1 MAGIG
6 EVNST
11 NVQPTASSAT
21 QTPDEEFLNSIF
33 EIDKYGNNNGKV
45 EEEDFNLALR
55 TGMLNKDTIGK
66 IENWYVTFLAKS
78 GKGEVVG
85 NHRTVTAEVPSL
97 LGSKVTIKGIFDE
110 KTGKLIVKT
119 ESKISEKD
127 GITTVSTTRTEY
139 GKKQNKVTEAKYS
152 YSKELLEKHIMFE
165 GVDNSGRPIKIFNDI
180 PQIRKLPENMR
191 TDKQKALLKEFD
203 DMVNFAIKV
212 GQEYNIDP
220 KLVVSIMERE
230 VGFDGFGK
238 HTGLDVTGINGKG
251 YMQLTTA
258 PIGDFL
264 YKTQVENKKKGIP
277 AKYAAG
283 TKESLYGVEMTD
295 LLISRGFD
303 VNAAQTTA
311 QKKALEERIM
321 AYLKKN
327 TDPEFNIR
335 LGTLTMRY
343 YMNKA
348 NGNVKTAATNYNG
361 SSGKI
366 LYGIAVSGK
375 YEKMDN
381 VMPNDSTYV
390 RKTVPLR

>member
-11 NVQPTASSAT
+11 NVQPTASSSA

-45 EEEDFNLALR
+45 EEEDFRLAFKA
-55 TGMLNKDTIGK
+55 GMLKTEVINK

-97 LGSKVTIKGIFDE
+97 LGSKAIIKGVFDE

-119 ESKISEKD
+119 ESLISEKD

-165 GVDNSGRPIKIFNDI
+165 GVDNFGRPIKIFNDI

-191 TDKQKALLKEFD
+191 TDEQKALLKEFD

-238 HTGLDVTGINGKG
+238 HTGLNVTGSNGKG
-251 YMQLTTA
+251 YMQLTTS
-258 PIGDFL
+258 PIADFL
-264 YKTQVENKKKGIP
+264 GKYKSQYYDIQES
-277 AKYAAG
+277 KYG
-283 TKESLYGVEMTD
+283 PEMTD
-295 LLISRGFD
+295 LLLSHGFD
-303 VNAAQTTA
+303 VNSAKTNA
-311 QKKALEERIM
+311 QKKALQDRIM

-343 YMNKA
+343 YMNRA

-361 SSGKI
+361 SPHKI
-366 LYGIAVSGK
+366 AYGIDVSGK

-381 VMPNDSTYV
+381 AMPNDSTYV
-390 RKTVPLR
+390 RRTVPLR